1 MILISFSFFSPG
13 IYAHLISRHNI
24 LDGMPITHTS
34 IPHSRCSLNVLR
46 WISFAQSSRN
56 NIFPTVLDCF
66 FYESK
71 VIVVT
76 NSLGVCLDDILCA
89 PELLSK
95 ITEDVIAYI
104 CSQLLLFIIQLIEN
118 GLVYELLSVR
128 QIYANSLGEIS
139 FGFPNNM
146 VSEPVLL

>member
-1 MILISFSFFSPG
+1 M
-13 IYAHLISRHNI
+13 
-24 LDGMPITHTS
+24 
-34 IPHSRCSLNVLR
+34 
-46 WISFAQSSRN
+46 
-56 NIFPTVLDCF
+56 
-66 FYESK
+66 
-71 VIVVT
+71 IVVT

-104 CSQLLLFIIQLIEN
+104 CSQLLLFIFQLIEN

-128 QIYANSLGEIS
+128 QIYANSFGEIS